1 MLHKLQFMTHPPER
15 TILRILIVRI
25 LSHNIIPGGGQQ
37 IALCDLLLLLLLLHF
52 LFSRGLQL
60 LLKRFQRVQRLFL
73 TIPHIPH
80 ILGFLSGGLVL
91 MLSLLSQVLR
101 SAEHGIL
108 LLLHLRRRLWFALF
122 LLPFT
127 TTHCAYRGFSLQRAD
142 LLLHSLLHLLF
153 GRLLLLLLLFLLLL
167 LLLLFFLYLL
177 FLKEL

>member
-1 MLHKLQFMTHPPER
+1 MTHPPER
-15 TILRILIVRI
+15 TVLRVLIVRV
-25 LSHNIIPGGGQQ
+25 LSHNIIPSGGQP

-127 TTHCAYRGFSLQRAD
+127 TTYCAYRGFSLQRAD

-153 GRLLLLLLLFLLLL
+153 GRLLRLILLFILIIHLNINIQ
-167 LLLLFFLYLL
+167 YLL